1 MSTRTRIAGL
11 AVLAFAAAACA
22 ASSAGAG
29 GDIADTSWSLKT
41 YAEGGSAT
49 SVPDGV
55 FADLAFTADG
65 AASGS
70 SGCNQFS
77 GSYTVDGA
85 TLTFG
90 QLATTMRA
98 CEAPASTVETAVLAN
113 LAAVRTFT
121 ASAGTLELFDE
132 SGTAVLTYDVAAPGD
147 LGGATWHATGINNGN
162 GAVTSVVAGTDPT
175 LAYDPAGT
183 VSGHTGCNT
192 FNGAAVVDGTSLA
205 IGPLMSTKMA
215 CVDEA
220 ANAQEA
226 AFVTAL
232 EASTTFSVRGSTL
245 ELRDADGALQV
256 SFEAR

>member
-1 MSTRTRIAGL
+1 MSTRIRIASL
-11 AVLAFAAAACA
+11 AVLAIVVAACSG
-22 ASSAGAG
+22 SSAGSG
-29 GDIADTSWSLKT
+29 GDIADTSWTLKT
-41 YAEGGSAT
+41 YASGGSAT

-77 GSYTVDGA
+77 GSYTLDGA

-98 CEAPASTVETAVLAN
+98 CDEPASTVEAAVLAN

-121 ASAGTLELFDE
+121 ATAETLELFDA
-132 SGTAVLTYDVAAPGD
+132 SGNAVLTYDVAAPGD
-147 LGGATWHATGINNGN
+147 LGGVTWHATCINNGR

-183 VSGHTGCNT
+183 VTGHTGCNT
-192 FNGAAVVDGTSLA
+192 FNGPAVVDGTNIA

-215 CVDEA
+215 CVEEA

-226 AFVTAL
+226 AYVAAL
-232 EASTTFSVRGSTL
+232 EASTTFLVRGATL